1 MTSTIKVDT
10 VQDTDGNNI
19 INENA
24 NTITIGAS
32 GDTITIPAGATIT
45 NNGTANNFGRT
56 GAVDWQTGSIKTS
69 TFTAA
74 NGEGYFVNSGSGL
87 TMNLPAGSA
96 GAIVGV
102 KDYADN
108 FETYPFTIS
117 ADGSE
122 KINGI
127 TEDINISNSGISVT
141 LVYVDAT
148 KGWLLI
154 NDGDQSNVPQGYN
167 VEALVVAGGGGGGA
181 IGNGGGNHAK
191 GGGGGGSGGYRT
203 STQSMESG
211 VALTVTIG
219 DGGTGGVDGSGS
231 PAGEGTSGVASS
243 ITGTG
248 YTSISSAGGGKG
260 GTESRVGTDG
270 GSGGGAGGQNDGS
283 GIAYQGGA
291 GDTPSTNPSQGNNGG
306 NGSSAT
312 TSAAGG
318 GGGAGQTGQTAVS
331 TTQGGAGGNG
341 TASSISGTSVTRGG
355 GGGGGGGNGSTQGA
369 GGSGGGGTAG
379 DSGTGQAGTANTGGG
394 GGGGG
399 GSGNTH
405 NGGAGGKGVVIISV
419 PDGKYSGTTTG
430 SPTVTTGV
438 SGKTVMVFNSSGSY
452 TT

>member
-1 MTSTIKVDT
+1 MTSTIKVDN

-56 GAVDWQTGSIKTS
+56 GAVDWQTGDIKTS
-69 TFTAA
+69 TFTAV
-74 NGEGYFVNSGSGL
+74 NGQGFFVNASGPI

-108 FETYPFTIS
+108 FETNTLTIS

-122 KINGI
+122 KINGS
-127 TEDINISNSGISVT
+127 TEDVSVSEDGMSLT
-141 LVYVDAT
+141 LIYVDAT
-148 KGWLLI
+148 KGWLVV
-154 NDGDQSNVPQGYN
+154 NDGDQSSAPQGYN
-167 VEALVVAGGGGGGA
+167 VEALVIAGGGGGGA

-191 GGGGGGSGGYRT
+191 GAGGGGAGGYRT
-203 STQSMESG
+203 STQIMVSG
-211 VALTVTIG
+211 VVLTVTVG
-219 DGGTGGVDGSGS
+219 DGGAGGVDGSGS
-231 PAGEGTSGVASS
+231 PAGEGASGVASS
-243 ITGTG
+243 VTGTG
-248 YTSISSAGGGKG
+248 YTTISSAGGGRG
-260 GTESRVGTDG
+260 GTESRDGTAG

-283 GIAYQGGA
+283 SIAYQGGT
-291 GDTPSTNPSQGNNGG
+291 GNTPSTTPAQGNDGG
-306 NGSSAT
+306 NGSAAT

-318 GGGAGQTGQTAVS
+318 GGGAAQAGQTAVS

-341 TASSISGTSVTRGG
+341 SSSSITGASVTRGG
-355 GGGGGGGNGSTQGA
+355 GGGGGGQAGGQQGS
-369 GGSGGGGTAG
+369 GGSGGGGNAG
-379 DSGTGQAGTANTGGG
+379 DNGTGQAGTANTGGG

-405 NGGAGGKGVVIISV
+405 NGGAGGKGVVILSV
-419 PDGKYSGTTTG
+419 PTANYSGTTTG
-430 SPTVTTGV
+430 SPTVST
-438 SGKTVMVFNSSGSY
+438 SGSNTIMVFNSSGSY